1 MPPRSLL
8 RLTAVIELLTGLALV
23 LVPSVPV
30 ALLFGHP
37 PETPLGSLV
46 ARFAGVALLAF
57 GLSCWL
63 TAGDCEGRAATRFV
77 GAVLFYDVA
86 AALLLFYAATALRL
100 SGIVLWPAVFVHT
113 ALGVWCA
120 FALAPR

>member
-37 PETPLGSLV
+37 PETPLGSLF

-57 GLSCWL
+57 GLTC
-63 TAGDCEGRAATRFV
+63 
-77 GAVLFYDVA
+77 
-86 AALLLFYAATALRL
+86 
-100 SGIVLWPAVFVHT
+100 PASSDR
-113 ALGVWCA
+113 C
-120 FALAPR
+120 